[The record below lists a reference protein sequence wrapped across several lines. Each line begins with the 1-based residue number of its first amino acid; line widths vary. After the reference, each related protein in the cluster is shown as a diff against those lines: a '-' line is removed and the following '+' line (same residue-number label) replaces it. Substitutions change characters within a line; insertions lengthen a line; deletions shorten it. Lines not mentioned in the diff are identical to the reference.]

1 MGLFFFCFLKIPK
14 HHSVYLLIVGL
25 FKITLSMG
33 YKDRSIRTDIRI
45 SRNFK
50 DNLISNPDKIRSV
63 SLIIGEIKSITLKGF
78 VNR

>member
-1 MGLFFFCFLKIPK
+1 
-14 HHSVYLLIVGL
+14 
-25 FKITLSMG
+25 MG

-78 VNR
+78 VNMKL